1 MSVLIR
7 MHFRFCVYCI
17 LFDPFNLVQQKPE
30 KFENIQ
36 ENLSKDCTCYA
47 EFCEQIYFEIMIK
60 GYSLHKFQP
69 CGVSILSELYFCE
82 YLFFQMYDAFFF
94 SVFIPSVFLA
104 TIHLQ
109 FFYWIYTMKYIVIL
123 SDWNNFWKLFVLNV
137 GKSIFWCNGG

>member
-94 SVFIPSVFLA
+94 FSIYTIRFSCHHTFAVFL
-104 TIHLQ
+104 LN
-109 FFYWIYTMKYIVIL
+109 IYNEIYSYSFRLK
-123 SDWNNFWKLFVLNV
+123 
-137 GKSIFWCNGG
+137 